1 MREDRELPTVARDHW
16 CDLRDE
22 IRSARRSGTGTAC
35 GGTVIFQ

>member
-1 MREDRELPTVARDHW
+1 MRDDRELLTVARDHW

-22 IRSARRSGTGTAC
+22 ICRARRTGTGTRG